1 MLQKL
6 GFLPGFNKQVTST
19 GAESQ
24 WTGGENVRFRYGTP
38 EKIGGWNQL
47 GESKLTGVARG
58 LHHFVNKESTKYAAI
73 GTNRILYVYS
83 GGVYY
88 DIHPLTNPSGTAIT
102 SAFSTT
108 NNDAAVTIT
117 FSGSHNF
124 QAGDIILFGDTSTFS
139 AITNSNFGASDFCDK
154 KFMVTSVPTTSTITI
169 TMPSVE
175 TGSGATTSG
184 GITYYQY
191 YHVGPAEQIGAYGW
205 GISLFGGT
213 ILGSLTTTLTA
224 PGLGDNAF
232 GTGGSGTTVNV
243 GSTTGFPSTG
253 TNYFQV
259 GSEEI
264 SYTGVTATSF
274 TGITRAARGSTRAAH
289 SGGATVTNTSSWTG
303 WGSAAANTDKV
314 TDPGLW
320 SLDNLGSSLI
330 ALIHNGECFEWD
342 GDAANATAT
351 RATIITGAPTASRD
365 MIVATTSRQLI
376 FFGTETTIGTKSSQ
390 DDMYI
395 RWSDREDI
403 TNYTAEIDNTA
414 GEQRLAAGSRI
425 MGSELGRDAIYV
437 WTDTSL
443 FTMRFIGGQLVFA
456 FAQVGTNCGLIGMN
470 AAVEVDGAAY
480 WMSDNGFFRFT
491 GKLESM
497 DCLVEDYVYD
507 DLNTTSNQLVY
518 CGINNLFGEI
528 TWFYPTSTSNVNTR
542 SVTYSYLDS
551 TSKRPIW
558 FTNASSL
565 YPRTTWQDSAVFGL
579 PHATKYDA
587 GTDTSFDVTGNT
599 DGTTI
604 YFEHETGVNQQLAA
618 STATAIPANITS
630 GDYDITQKVVRG
642 AATNMAD
649 LRGDGENIM
658 RVSRIIP
665 DFITQQGNAIVQ
677 LDLRNYP
684 NNASASSSLGPF
696 TVTTSTSKVDTRAR
710 ARAIALT
717 ISNTAVDTTWKLGTF
732 RLDIQAGGRR

>member
-38 EKIGGWNQL
+38 EKIGGWQQL

-58 LHHFVNKESTKYAAI
+58 LHHFVNKASTKFAAI

-88 DIHPLTNPSGTAIT
+88 DIHPLVNPSGTTISNCFTT
-102 SAFSTT
+102 SNGSPT
-108 NNDAAVTIT
+108 VTIT
-117 FSGSHNF
+117 FPGTHTF
-124 QAGDIILFGDTSTFS
+124 VAGDIITFS
-139 AITNSNFGASDFCDK
+139 DFSAATNSNYAASDFDDVK
-154 KFMVTSVPTTSTITI
+154 YMVTSVPTPTTLTI
-169 TMPSVE
+169 TMNSNE
-175 TGSGATTSG
+175 SGSGAATSG
-184 GITYYQY
+184 SVKYYQY
-191 YHVGPAEQIGAYGW
+191 YHVGPAEQIGAFGW
-205 GISLFGGT
+205 GISLWGGN
-213 ILGSLTTTLTA
+213 ILGSITTTLNGA
-224 PGLGDNAF
+224 LLNDAN
-232 GTGGSGTTVNV
+232 GTGGSGTSITLT
-243 GSTTGFPSTG
+243 STTGFPSSG
-253 TNYFQV
+253 TNYIQV

-264 SYTGVTATSF
+264 SYTGITGNNL

-289 SGGATVTNTSSWTG
+289 SNGATVTNTSSWTG
-303 WGSAAANTDKV
+303 WGSAAANTDSV

-320 SLDNLGSSLI
+320 SLDNLGSTLI

-351 RATIITGAPTASRD
+351 RATIISGAPTASRD
-365 MIVATTSRQLI
+365 MLVSTPDRHLV
-376 FFGTETTIGTKSSQ
+376 FFGTETTIGDKTTQ
-390 DDMYI
+390 DDMFI
-395 RWSDREDI
+395 RFSSQENINDY
-403 TNYTAEIDNTA
+403 TPTAENSA
-414 GEQRLAAGSRI
+414 GTQRLAAGSRI
-425 MGSELGRDAIYV
+425 MGGKLGRNAIYI

-443 FTMRFIGGQLVFA
+443 FTMRFVGTPFTFA
-456 FAQVGTNCGLIGMN
+456 FEQVGTNCGLIGMN

-480 WMSDNGFFRFT
+480 WMSDNGFFRFA

-558 FTNASSL
+558 FTNASTL
-565 YPRTTWQDSAVFGL
+565 YPRTTWEDSAVFGL
-579 PHATKYDA
+579 PHATRYNA
-587 GTDTSFDVTGNT
+587 SVDTSFDVRGNT
-599 DGTTI
+599 DGTTV
-604 YFEHETGVNQQLAA
+604 YFEHETGVNQQEAA
-618 STATAIPANITS
+618 TTAVAIPANITS

-665 DFITQQGNAIVQ
+665 DFIAQQGNAIIQ

-684 NNASASSSLGPF
+684 NDTAASSSLGPF
-696 TVTTSTSKVDTRAR
+696 TVTTSTDKVDTRAR
-710 ARAIALT
+710 GRAIALT
-717 ISNTAVDTTWKLGTF
+717 ISNTAVDTSWKLGTF

>member
-58 LHHFVNKESTKYAAI
+58 LHHFVNKESTKFAAI

-102 SAFSTT
+102 NAFSTS
-108 NNDAAVTIT
+108 NGDPEVTIT
-117 FSGSHNF
+117 FSTSHNF
-124 QAGDIILFGDTSTFS
+124 SAGDIILFGDTSTFS
-139 AITNSNFGASDFCDK
+139 AITNSNFGAADFCDK
-154 KFMVTSVPTTSTITI
+154 KFMVTSVPTTTTITI
-169 TMPSVE
+169 TMPSNE

-205 GISLFGGT
+205 GISLWGGN
-213 ILGSLTTTLTA
+213 ILGSITTTLNGA
-224 PGLGDNAF
+224 LLNDAN
-232 GTGGSGTTVNV
+232 GTGGSGTSITLT
-243 GSTTGFPSTG
+243 STTGFPTSG
-253 TNYFQV
+253 TNYIQV
-259 GSEEI
+259 GTEEI
-264 SYTGVTATSF
+264 SYTGVSGSNL

-289 SGGATVTNTSSWTG
+289 SNGATVTNSSSWTG

-320 SLDNLGSSLI
+320 SLDNLGSTLI

-342 GDAANATAT
+342 GDASNATAT
-351 RATIITGAPTASRD
+351 RATIISGAPTASRD
-365 MIVATTSRQLI
+365 MLVSTPDRHLV
-376 FFGTETTIGTKSSQ
+376 FFGTETTIGDKATQ

-395 RWSDREDI
+395 RFSDQDNI
-403 TNYTAEIDNTA
+403 NDYTHSAINSA
-414 GEQRLAAGSRI
+414 GIQRLADGSRI
-425 MGSELGRDAIYV
+425 MGAELGRNAIYV
-437 WTDTSL
+437 WTDTAL
-443 FTMRFIGGQLVFA
+443 FTMRFVGGDFVFA
-456 FAQVGTNCGLIGMN
+456 FEQVGTNCGLIGMN

-480 WMSDNGFFRFT
+480 WMSENGFFRYT

-507 DLNTTSNQLVY
+507 DLNTTSNQLIY

-528 TWFYPTSTSNVNTR
+528 TWFYPTATSNVVNR
-542 SVTYSYLDS
+542 AVTYSYLDS

-565 YPRTTWQDSAVFGL
+565 YPRSTWEDSSVFGL
-579 PHATKYDA
+579 PHATQYNA
-587 GTDTSFDVTGNT
+587 GVDTSFDVTGNT

-618 STATAIPANITS
+618 ASAVAIPANITS
-630 GDYDITQKVVRG
+630 GDYDITQKVIRG

-665 DFITQQGNAIVQ
+665 DFISQQGNAIIQ

-684 NNASASSSLGPF
+684 NNTASSSSLGPF

-732 RLDIQAGGRR
+732 RLDISSGGRR

>member
-47 GESKLTGVARG
+47 GQDKLTGAARG
-58 LHHFVNKESTKYAAI
+58 LHHFVNKDSTKFAAI

-108 NNDAAVTIT
+108 NGSATVTIT
-117 FSGSHNF
+117 ANANNF
-124 QAGDIILFGDTSTFS
+124 QAGDIVLFGNASTFS
-139 AITNSNFGASDFCDK
+139 AITNSNFGAADFADK
-154 KFMVTSVPTTSTITI
+154 KFMVTSIVDGNNFTI

-184 GITYYQY
+184 GITYFQY
-191 YHVGPAEQIGAYGW
+191 YHVGPAEQTGAFGW
-205 GISLFGGT
+205 GISLWGGN
-213 ILGSLTTTLTA
+213 ILGSLTTTLNGA
-224 PGLGDNAF
+224 LLNDAN
-232 GTGGSGTTVNV
+232 GTGGSGTSITLT
-243 GSTTGFPSTG
+243 STAGFPSSG
-253 TNYFQV
+253 TNYIQV
-259 GSEEI
+259 GTEEI
-264 SYTGVTATSF
+264 SYTGISGSDL

-289 SGGATVTNTSSWTG
+289 SSGDTVTNTSSWTG
-303 WGSAAANTDKV
+303 WGSAAANTDQV

-320 SLDNLGSSLI
+320 SLDNLGSTLI

-342 GDAANATAT
+342 GDAANATST
-351 RATIITGAPTASRD
+351 RATIISGAPTASRD
-365 MIVATTSRQLI
+365 MLVSTPDRHLV
-376 FFGTETTIGTKSSQ
+376 FFGTETTIGNKATQ
-390 DDMYI
+390 DDMLI
-395 RWSDREDI
+395 RFSDQENIND
-403 TNYTAEIDNTA
+403 YTPSAINSA
-414 GEQRLAAGSRI
+414 GIQRLADGSRI
-425 MGSELGRDAIYV
+425 MGAKLGRNALYV
-437 WTDTSL
+437 WTDTAL
-443 FTMRFIGGQLVFA
+443 FTMRFVGGDFVFA
-456 FAQVGTNCGLIGMN
+456 YEQVGTNCGLIGMN

-480 WMSDNGFFRFT
+480 WMSENGFFRYT

-507 DLNTTSNQLVY
+507 DLNTTSNQLIY

-528 TWFYPTSTSNVNTR
+528 TWFYPTNTSNVINR
-542 SVTYSYLDS
+542 AVTYSYLDS
-551 TSKRPIW
+551 TAKRPIW

-565 YPRTTWQDSAVFGL
+565 FPRTTWEDSSVFGL
-579 PHATKYDA
+579 PHGTQYDA

-604 YFEHETGVNQQLAA
+604 YFEHELGVNQQLAA
-618 STATAIPANITS
+618 TPATAIPANITS
-630 GDYDITQKVVRG
+630 GDYDITQKVIRG

-665 DFITQQGNAIVQ
+665 DFISQQGNAIIQ

-684 NNASASSSLGPF
+684 NNTASSSSLGPF

-732 RLDIQAGGRR
+732 RLDIQSGGRR